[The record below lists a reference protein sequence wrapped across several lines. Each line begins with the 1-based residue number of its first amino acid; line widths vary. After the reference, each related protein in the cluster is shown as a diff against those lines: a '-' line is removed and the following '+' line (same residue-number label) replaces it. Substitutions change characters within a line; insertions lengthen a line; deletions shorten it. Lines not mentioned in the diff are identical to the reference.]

1 MDLKESTQPAEGGWG
16 SLISFACPF
25 LFLGFFFKQNSPC
38 VFHNKM
44 LKLQEAKEMGGRH
57 GAGDSEGCA
66 RKVMGSVAWIM
77 AKEWTIQNG

>member
-1 MDLKESTQPAEGGWG
+1 
-16 SLISFACPF
+16 
-25 LFLGFFFKQNSPC
+25 
-38 VFHNKM
+38 M
-44 LKLQEAKEMGGRH
+44 LKLQEAKEMGGLH

>member
-1 MDLKESTQPAEGGWG
+1 MGEFNKLRL
-16 SLISFACPF
+16 SLSFSRI
-25 LFLGFFFKQNSPC
+25 FFFKQNSPC

-66 RKVMGSVAWIM
+66 RKVMESVAWIM